1 MSNETFRKEDV
12 IGIEPKHI
20 TYVKAQDG
28 TNHDLLVAKEMVHLK
43 DGRRIPNLRMKEDY
57 QRPFW
62 VTQPGRR
69 NHRDKKDYEYVS
81 NCQKYTSTQIELPR
95 RIAKTLNDFSS
106 GPNPPIKRL
115 ARSPYLYGA
124 DVSSACLFKADYRQK
139 WPDLISF
146 NKVAAGDIE
155 TNVHSKDGEIIC
167 MSATC
172 RENAT
177 LVYLKSWIGDIHDP
191 VGQTH
196 AKAKEYIGDVLESR
210 NTKLEV
216 LVVDNPSDI
225 VITVLERLHQ
235 WQPEFFT
242 FWNMDYDVTRM
253 IAALEDAAIDPAKVF
268 SDPRVPDKYRYC
280 YYRRGPA
287 QKVTASGKTMSIN
300 IEDRWNWLTHP
311 ASFQTIDSMPVY
323 RILRVANGKDSSY
336 ALDYILDKELS
347 FKFKQTVETPE
358 DIDKF
363 LDEVRE
369 KLRSNPGST
378 PSFTINKVPVEPE
391 AIRQAQIGD
400 KLAVAADFGKLK
412 FDATSHLS
420 GLRWHEVMQEKYK
433 IEYGIYNVFDSIAL
447 ELLDEKTNDL
457 ASSISMFA
465 KNSDYKN
472 FNSNP
477 KRLCDDMHFWY
488 LNRDPA
494 CVIGTSSDEPVDEL
508 DKHVIGHDD
517 WIVTLPSY
525 MAGPTGLKCVKE
537 FPDYKTLVFA
547 HVADLDIVSTYPNV
561 SQLLNIARETCV
573 MEFSRME
580 GVTEH
585 HRREVGVNLTG
596 GRVNAVEI
604 CEKILGAPTLDQLLA
619 DFETHTGKKSG
630 GLGSGDTKSQPEA
643 TDVSLL

>member
-1 MSNETFRKEDV
+1 MANNSFSKEDV
-12 IGIEPKHI
+12 LGIEPKHI

-28 TNHDLLVAKEMVHLK
+28 SNHDLLVAKEIIHLK
-43 DGRRIPNLRMKEDY
+43 DGRKVPNLRLKEDY
-57 QRPFW
+57 ERPFW
-62 VTQPGRR
+62 VTQPGRQT
-69 NHRDKKDYEYVS
+69 HRDKKDYEYVS
-81 NCQKYTSTQIELPR
+81 NCQKYSSTQIELPR
-95 RIAKTLNDFSS
+95 RIAQTLRDFSA
-106 GPNPPIKRL
+106 GPNPPLKRL

-124 DVSSACLFKADYRQK
+124 DVSSSCLFKADYRQR
-139 WPDLISF
+139 WPDLITF

-172 RENAT
+172 KENAT
-177 LVYLKSWIGDIHDP
+177 LVYLKSWIGDVDDP
-191 VGQTH
+191 IGKTH
-196 AKAKEYIGDVLESR
+196 ALAEQYIGPLLRKR

-225 VITVLERLHQ
+225 VITILNRLHE

-242 FWNMDYDVTRM
+242 FWNMDFDITRM
-253 IAALEDAAIDPAKVF
+253 IAALEDAAIDPAQVF
-268 SDPRVPDKYRYC
+268 SDPRVPDKYKYC

-311 ASFQTIDSMPVY
+311 ASFQAIDSMPVY
-323 RILRVANGKDSSY
+323 RNLRVANGKDSSY
-336 ALDYILDKELS
+336 ALDFILDKELS
-347 FKFKQTVETPE
+347 FKVSKKVTAPE
-358 DIDKF
+358 DIAKF
-363 LDEVRE
+363 LEECDE
-369 KLRSNPGST
+369 KLVTNPGGT
-378 PSFTINKVPVEPE
+378 PKYTINKKRVDREGIAGAVV
-391 AIRQAQIGD
+391 GD
-400 KLAVAADFGKLK
+400 TLELAVDFGKLK
-412 FDATSHLS
+412 FEPTSHLS

-488 LNRDPA
+488 LNREPA

-517 WIVTLPSY
+517 W
-525 MAGPTGLKCVKE
+525 MNR
-537 FPDYKTLVFA
+537 LV
-547 HVADLDIVSTYPNV
+547 
-561 SQLLNIARETCV
+561 
-573 MEFSRME
+573 
-580 GVTEH
+580 G
-585 HRREVGVNLTG
+585 
-596 GRVNAVEI
+596 
-604 CEKILGAPTLDQLLA
+604 
-619 DFETHTGKKSG
+619 
-630 GLGSGDTKSQPEA
+630 
-643 TDVSLL
+643 